1 MILFSLSYKNMYVP
15 KINFVLCK
23 KFIRTKF
30 SFAPPAFPTKNKY
43 KCKQIYYIIRTAK
56 LQAFFQK
63 NCNPSKKRK
72 KWNFSFFKKSCPTI
86 SKPEKDIL
94 EIRLTECLFFAIIGW
109 GHKKMKLFC
118 TQYARPSR
126 HCFKKNVYLFANDD
140 KTMLRIFSVFLQ
152 KTSWNTSGGF
162 L

>member
-1 MILFSLSYKNMYVP
+1 MLFFFIMILFSLSYKNMYVP

-72 KWNFSFFKKSCPTI
+72 KWNRKSRNTSSRFSNSPLL
-86 SKPEKDIL
+86 S
-94 EIRLTECLFFAIIGW
+94 A
-109 GHKKMKLFC
+109 
-118 TQYARPSR
+118 
-126 HCFKKNVYLFANDD
+126 
-140 KTMLRIFSVFLQ
+140 VFLI
-152 KTSWNTSGGF
+152 F
-162 L
+162 LKNHVQRFRSPKKIF

>member
-72 KWNFSFFKKSCPTI
+72 KWNRKSRNTSSRFSNSPLLSAVFLIFKKIMSNDFEAQKRYFRNSIDRMPI
-86 SKPEKDIL
+86 FRYNRMGSQEN
-94 EIRLTECLFFAIIGW
+94 EIVLHPICTTESTLF
-109 GHKKMKLFC
+109 
-118 TQYARPSR
+118 
-126 HCFKKNVYLFANDD
+126 
-140 KTMLRIFSVFLQ
+140 
-152 KTSWNTSGGF
+152 
-162 L
+162 

>member
-1 MILFSLSYKNMYVP
+1 MKSEKSEYKQQILQFSAS
-15 KINFVLCK
+15 IC
-23 KFIRTKF
+23 RF
-30 SFAPPAFPTKNKY
+30 SH
-43 KCKQIYYIIRTAK
+43 
-56 LQAFFQK
+56 
-63 NCNPSKKRK
+63 
-72 KWNFSFFKKSCPTI
+72 FFKKSCPTI